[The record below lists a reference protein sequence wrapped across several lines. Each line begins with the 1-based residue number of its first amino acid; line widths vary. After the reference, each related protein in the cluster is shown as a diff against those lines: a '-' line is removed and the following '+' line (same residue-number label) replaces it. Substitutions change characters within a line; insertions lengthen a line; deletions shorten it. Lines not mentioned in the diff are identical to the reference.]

1 MTKEQFDEACN
12 LTTCIAQTKER
23 IKHLED
29 MDGYELLDIKQPSV
43 GIVVI
48 RGEIKDAVIRLILK
62 DEHKTLS
69 KLEKALEVL

>member
-1 MTKEQFDEACN
+1 MTKEQFEEARE
-12 LTTCIAQTKER
+12 LTNCISQTKER
-23 IKHLED
+23 IKELED

-62 DEHKTLS
+62 DEQKTLA
-69 KLEKALEVL
+69 KLEKALEAL

>member
-1 MTKEQFDEACN
+1 MTKEQFDKAYE
-12 LTTCIAQTKER
+12 LTNYMAQTKER

-29 MDGYELLDIKQPSV
+29 MDGYELLDIRQQSV

-48 RGEIKDAVIRLILK
+48 RGEIKDAVIRLILE
-62 DEHKTLS
+62 DEQKTLA

>member
-1 MTKEQFDEACN
+1 MTKEQFEEAKE
-12 LTTCIAQTKER
+12 LTNYINQTKER

-29 MDGYELLDIKQPSV
+29 MDRYELLDIKQTSV

-48 RGEIKDAVIRLILK
+48 KGEIKDAVIRLILK
-62 DEHKTLS
+62 DEQKTLA

>member
-1 MTKEQFDEACN
+1 MTKEQFDEASK
-12 LTTCIAQTKER
+12 LTACIAQTKER
-23 IKHLED
+23 IKELED

-48 RGEIKDAVIRLILK
+48 KGEIKDAVIRLLLK
-62 DEHKTLS
+62 DEHETLA